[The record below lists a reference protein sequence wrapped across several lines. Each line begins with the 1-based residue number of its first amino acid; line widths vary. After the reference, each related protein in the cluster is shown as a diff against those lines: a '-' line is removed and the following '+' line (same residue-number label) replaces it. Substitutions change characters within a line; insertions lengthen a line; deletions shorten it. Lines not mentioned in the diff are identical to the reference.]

1 MNIILYRTPTCP
13 KCKVLEMKLHQKGLS
28 FTECTDLNTMIQ
40 LGITEVP
47 QLQVDG
53 GELMN
58 LSTANQWI
66 KSQEATHG

>member
-1 MNIILYRTPTCP
+1 
-13 KCKVLEMKLHQKGLS
+13 MKLHQKGLS
-28 FTECTDLNTMIQ
+28 FTECTDLNTMVQ

-66 KSQEATHG
+66 KSQEATNG

>member
-1 MNIILYRTPTCP
+1 MNIILYRTLTCP
-13 KCKVLEMKLHQKGLS
+13 KCKVLEAKLHQKGLS
-28 FTECTDLNTMIQ
+28 FTECTDLNKMAQ

-66 KSQEATHG
+66 KAQEAANG

>member
-1 MNIILYRTPTCP
+1 MNIILYRTLTCP

-28 FTECTDLNTMIQ
+28 FTECTDFNTMAQ

-53 GELMN
+53 GKLMN
-58 LSTANQWI
+58 LSAANQWI
-66 KSQEATHG
+66 KLQEAANG